1 MSRAQNLLLV
11 FGARNMLE
19 NREVKLPRMDE
30 RGYEKTMVYK
40 GMFKYLEYQAEAGG
54 LTTSK
59 SFSKTLPEIKM
70 KNEKKF
76 KGN

>member
-1 MSRAQNLLLV
+1 
-11 FGARNMLE
+11 
-19 NREVKLPRMDE
+19 MDE

-59 SFSKTLPEIKM
+59 SFLKTLPEIKM